1 MNIRQS
7 GKLSGYLFYKKFN
20 NRNTWTLWKENIRN
34 EEKIITAFYT
44 SFFMFEILPLLFNL
58 LTLKLEYNINDES
71 LKLSESY
78 SINR

>member
-7 GKLSGYLFYKKFN
+7 EKLSGCLFSKKFN
-20 NRNTWTLWKENIRN
+20 NRNTWILRK
-34 EEKIITAFYT
+34 EKIITAFYT
-44 SFFMFEILPLLFNL
+44 SFFMFEILLLLFNL

-78 SINR
+78 SINKQWF